1 MIEPIL
7 YFTLGLL
14 TSGLIALMIGPAIWA
29 RAVRLTRRRIEASQP
44 LTLAEIKA
52 DRDQLRADFAVTARR
67 LELNVADMRAK
78 MANQR
83 IELGRVM
90 SARDMI
96 ETERQRLTAEI
107 KLYERELSM
116 RGQGLSTVQG
126 ELRSV
131 EAELDQRNLLVSGLE
146 SRIRELNSEIDAQK
160 LEISTLNA
168 RIAALES
175 QTESHVDARATAEA
189 RLDSLTTEIERRGA
203 VISEERDRAD
213 RLLAELRKLRN
224 TNRLPVPQSALVSQL
239 EPVTAD
245 NNEQPAIQRLET
257 ENAALEARLRELADE
272 RDKLAFELQA
282 TRIRDLGGPVGEADL
297 IRLSARLNDIAD
309 RIVATSGSA
318 GG

>member
-1 MIEPIL
+1 VIEPIL